1 MEKPNILLIHTDQQ
15 RWDAVGVNGN
25 PDIKTPNLDQ
35 LAEEGINFDHYPSH
49 AGYGYQNLT
58 GKQSVSVLKFI
69 DKYYYELRCVD
80 EYRIQSFG

>member
-49 AGYGYQNLT
+49 AGYGY
-58 GKQSVSVLKFI
+58 
-69 DKYYYELRCVD
+69 
-80 EYRIQSFG
+80 